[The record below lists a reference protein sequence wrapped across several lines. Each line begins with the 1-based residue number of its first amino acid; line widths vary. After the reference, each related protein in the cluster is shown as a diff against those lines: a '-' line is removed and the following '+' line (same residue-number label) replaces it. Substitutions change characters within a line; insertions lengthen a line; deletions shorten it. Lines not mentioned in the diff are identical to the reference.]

1 MASMVDV
8 FERDGLLCFP
18 SFLSDGHVD
27 RICSDMDA
35 IPEHHRIVIGD
46 GDARHWWGTRSPG
59 FVEARVGG
67 LGGLVSHPSTV
78 ALRSAVAFGG
88 GYDFAMHHAHAH
100 VHRAGD
106 MGQEWQCVPAC
117 AAS

>member
-1 MASMVDV
+1 MVDV

-78 ALRSAVAFGG
+78 ALLSAVAFGG

-106 MGQEWQCVPAC
+106 LGQEWQCVPAC